1 MKSGV
6 ISMFMNEPEM
16 REEFSTILHVDMD
29 AFFASVEEHDDPS
42 LKGKPVVVGMGV
54 RGVVS
59 AANYEARK
67 FGIHSAMPVGQAKR
81 LAPHA
86 VFLPVNHER
95 YSEVSGHVMEIF
107 RSVSPFVEP
116 ISLDEAFIDV
126 TGAKRLLGSGRDIG
140 QSIREQV
147 FKSQGITCS
156 VGIASNKF
164 IAKLASSR
172 CKPNGMLEIA
182 PDRILEFLHPLPVNA
197 MWGVGPKT
205 NEELQKLGLR
215 TVADIANTPRS
226 TLIRALGEASGASLY
241 ELAWGR
247 DYRDVEPE
255 EIDKSISA
263 AETFSRDIEDQEI
276 ILREFLR
283 LTEKA
288 TARMRAKEMSARTI
302 SIKVRFADFKT
313 INRSKTFT
321 LPISGTKEVFEV
333 AKSLFLALKLDR
345 ARIRLVGVGL
355 ENLMDG
361 VDGPE
366 QLELGE
372 RDKGWRE
379 ATAAIDKASAR
390 FGAGSVRP
398 ARLIEPDDQGDSES

>member
-59 AANYEARK
+59 AADYEARK